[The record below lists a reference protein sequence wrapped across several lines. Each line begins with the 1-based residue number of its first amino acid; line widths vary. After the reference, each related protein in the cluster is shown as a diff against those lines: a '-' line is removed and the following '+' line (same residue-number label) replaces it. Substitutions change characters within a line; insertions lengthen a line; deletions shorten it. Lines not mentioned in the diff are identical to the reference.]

1 MTTLRSSR
9 NRDAFFMGL
18 VKKSAGFCS
27 VLAGLIEEA
36 EDLRRVAIP
45 IEWVAIRVGR
55 DVDVDGVGGVVVD
68 RRHS

>member
-1 MTTLRSSR
+1 
-9 NRDAFFMGL
+9 MGL
-18 VKKSAGFCS
+18 VKKSA
-27 VLAGLIEEA
+27 A

-45 IEWVAIRVGR
+45 IEWVAIRIGR